1 MINDNLVFSAPCT
14 PRSWKEFILWE
25 IYDTDSRNGVIL
37 KINAVVQWNTSRTAV
52 SCLNRCVRD
61 KLLITRVRPS
71 QLPWFKQPVK
81 QTRALQCSKFL
92 PLSAPF
98 AAVCF
103 FFFFLGRSDPNRQE
117 QVIKIRAY
125 FLLGGVKFGNSC
137 LLSPQGDAQM
147 DRGVPDKTWYVCA
160 LRFGNGF
167 LNLLPDLTISWPA
180 RVLEMEIQR
189 AEFAHHPAT
198 H

>member
-1 MINDNLVFSAPCT
+1 MKYQQDGCFLSKQVQKRQTSYHAFGLRSSHDLSSRWSKPELCT
-14 PRSWKEFILWE
+14 AQSFFLSQP
-25 IYDTDSRNGVIL
+25 
-37 KINAVVQWNTSRTAV
+37 
-52 SCLNRCVRD
+52 
-61 KLLITRVRPS
+61 LL
-71 QLPWFKQPVK
+71 L
-81 QTRALQCSKFL
+81 LYFL
-92 PLSAPF
+92 F
-98 AAVCF
+98 YF
-103 FFFFLGRSDPNRQE
+103 FFSGRSDLNRQE

-160 LRFGNGF
+160 LRFGNRL
-167 LNLLPDLTISWPA
+167 LNLLPDLTILWPA
-180 RVLEMEIQR
+180 CVLEMEIQR